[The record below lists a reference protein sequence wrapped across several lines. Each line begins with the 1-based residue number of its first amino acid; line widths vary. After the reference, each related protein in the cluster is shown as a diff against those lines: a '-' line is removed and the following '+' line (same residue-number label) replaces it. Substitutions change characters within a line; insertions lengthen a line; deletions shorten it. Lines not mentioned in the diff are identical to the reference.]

1 MKLLELH
8 IDGFGKFH
16 DRTISFKDGINIIY
30 GKNEAG
36 KSTLHTFIRGMLF
49 GIERGRGRAAKND
62 TYSKFEPWENSGTYE
77 GWLRLEKDGT
87 IYRIERRFRK
97 DNKSLKVINE
107 TRGHEEEATPAFMNE
122 LLCGLN
128 ETTYNNTISIGQL
141 KSATE
146 DGMVSELRN
155 YIANMNTTGNISL
168 NISKASTFLRLQ
180 KRALEAN
187 LIPDASREYTALLA
201 EIRNVEAEIST
212 PEFENQLAS
221 YQNMRSQVKSII
233 DNTQSERT
241 ILEDKI
247 LDAKKILEEYQFTD
261 QASVDAY
268 SQKAEEYYNNY
279 RDFDAKGK
287 KKSRKV
293 FSVFALLLAIAC
305 LAGAVYLR
313 LTYPSD
319 YITVVGGL
327 GISALV
333 FLLIQTMIR
342 KGIKRDLAKAEENK
356 NLLLEMF
363 KKHLFRNKAGAYVK
377 SSEDLGDEG
386 SSEVTVS
393 DEAMSAFIKRM
404 AEFTSLCD
412 MVRQSESASKKLME
426 DINSLR
432 EKQNNC
438 SEMIEK
444 QQRTQWELEK
454 KLEHLN
460 NCKMQVTN
468 LRRVLTE
475 NDRIREEITAIELAQ
490 ETLTELSS
498 SIRDSFGLYLNKEA
512 SDLVGGITGGIYDS
526 LSIDENLNVFL
537 NTKRKLVPIEQVSS
551 GTMDQVYLALRLAA
565 AKLLQGDGEP
575 FPLIFDDSFTQY
587 DEERLRT
594 ALKWMAEAYG
604 GQMLIFTCHKRESQ
618 ILQAHE
624 IDFNYVEI

>member
-107 TRGHEEEATPAFMNE
+107 TRGREEEATPAFMNE
-122 LLCGLN
+122 LLGGLN

-287 KKSRKV
+287 KKSR
-293 FSVFALLLAIAC
+293 
-305 LAGAVYLR
+305 
-313 LTYPSD
+313 
-319 YITVVGGL
+319 
-327 GISALV
+327 
-333 FLLIQTMIR
+333 
-342 KGIKRDLAKAEENK
+342 
-356 NLLLEMF
+356 
-363 KKHLFRNKAGAYVK
+363 
-377 SSEDLGDEG
+377 
-386 SSEVTVS
+386 
-393 DEAMSAFIKRM
+393 
-404 AEFTSLCD
+404 
-412 MVRQSESASKKLME
+412 
-426 DINSLR
+426 
-432 EKQNNC
+432 
-438 SEMIEK
+438 
-444 QQRTQWELEK
+444 
-454 KLEHLN
+454 
-460 NCKMQVTN
+460 
-468 LRRVLTE
+468 
-475 NDRIREEITAIELAQ
+475 
-490 ETLTELSS
+490 
-498 SIRDSFGLYLNKEA
+498 
-512 SDLVGGITGGIYDS
+512 
-526 LSIDENLNVFL
+526 
-537 NTKRKLVPIEQVSS
+537 
-551 GTMDQVYLALRLAA
+551 
-565 AKLLQGDGEP
+565 
-575 FPLIFDDSFTQY
+575 
-587 DEERLRT
+587 
-594 ALKWMAEAYG
+594 
-604 GQMLIFTCHKRESQ
+604 
-618 ILQAHE
+618 
-624 IDFNYVEI
+624 